1 MRKRRRELKYFQK
14 LIDNEL
20 KDMSAEE
27 RDTYRRTSLITF
39 QMLAEEL
46 EDRKKEFEQ
55 RIFDSVRVKEKET
68 TIYTALI
75 PEKNYYLY
83 EDFMY
88 PIVKKSVLTA
98 DRLELLADKER
109 IFKTVFIKKSYSE
122 LKELE
127 GRIFEANIV
136 GNKRYYD
143 INVKLVPDERFIKK
157 MHEV

>member
-1 MRKRRRELKYFQK
+1 MKMKNMKSREGTKSVSRSNYFQNIKKCVIRRRELKYFQK

-109 IFKTVFIKKSYSE
+109 IFKKVFIKK
-122 LKELE
+122 
-127 GRIFEANIV
+127 
-136 GNKRYYD
+136 
-143 INVKLVPDERFIKK
+143 
-157 MHEV
+157 

>member
-1 MRKRRRELKYFQK
+1 MKNMKSREETKSVIRLNYFQNIKKCVIRRRELKYFQK

-27 RDTYRRTSLITF
+27 RDTYRKTSLITF

-88 PIVKKSVLTA
+88 PIVKKISF
-98 DRLELLADKER
+98 D
-109 IFKTVFIKKSYSE
+109 S
-122 LKELE
+122 
-127 GRIFEANIV
+127 
-136 GNKRYYD
+136 
-143 INVKLVPDERFIKK
+143 
-157 MHEV
+157 